1 MFQGK
6 MSEYVL
12 KKITWDE
19 LGQTIRH
26 TNPFF
31 HLCGHTAEKQMNTN
45 NTRQVGMFFAS
56 SNAMSLIHHFISFVL
71 KKKMQVITYSH
82 HEVRTLR
89 RKTSI
94 WSFGHL
100 ANLGTFM

>member
-6 MSEYVL
+6 TSVYVL
-12 KKITWDE
+12 KKIICE
-19 LGQTIRH
+19 ERKQTIRH
-26 TNPFF
+26 TNQFF
-31 HLCGHTAEKQMNTN
+31 YFCGHEAEKQMNKN
-45 NTRQVGMFFAS
+45 KTRQVGLFFHEFIS
-56 SNAMSLIHHFISFVL
+56 PLISFVL

-100 ANLGTFM
+100 ANLGSFM